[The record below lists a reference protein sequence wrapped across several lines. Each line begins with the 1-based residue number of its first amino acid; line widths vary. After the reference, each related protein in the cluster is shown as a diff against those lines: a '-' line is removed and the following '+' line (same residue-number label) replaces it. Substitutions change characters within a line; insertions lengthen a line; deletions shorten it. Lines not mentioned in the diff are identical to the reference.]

1 MQLAMDADG
10 RVILPESLLKKTLI
24 KDKAL
29 FVGKGPTFEIWQPE
43 KFEAYLVK
51 AKASAKE
58 KRNLLHL
65 KKDN

>member
-1 MQLAMDADG
+1 
-10 RVILPESLLKKTLI
+10 LKKTLI